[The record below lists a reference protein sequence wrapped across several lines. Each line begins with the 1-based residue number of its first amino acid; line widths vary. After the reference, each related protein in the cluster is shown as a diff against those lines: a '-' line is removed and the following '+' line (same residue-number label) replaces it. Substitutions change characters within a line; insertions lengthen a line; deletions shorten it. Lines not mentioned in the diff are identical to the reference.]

1 MNKLLI
7 RLIQLFIV
15 TTFLISWEYCSKH
28 NIINEFI
35 FSSPSKIFNCLVNL
49 SKNNNLFNNI
59 FITLREIIYAFVLCE
74 IVSFIISIIFYEVPI
89 LFKILE
95 PFLTV
100 INSTPKIA
108 LGPLII
114 IIFGANSNSIIIMAL
129 LITLIINILT
139 MYNGFINVDKNLLKL
154 LSSLK
159 ATKLQKLRYLIIP
172 SAFNVIINS
181 LKINVSMTLI
191 GVIMGEFLV
200 SKSGIGY
207 LIMYGT
213 QIFNLTL
220 VMTGIIII
228 IIISYLLFLLVSMI
242 ENYYIKKC
250 S

>member
-15 TTFLISWEYCSKH
+15 TAFLISWEYCSKH

-35 FSSPSKIFNCLVNL
+35 FSSPSEIFNCLVNL
-49 SKNNNLFNNI
+49 SKNNNLFNNV

-74 IVSFIISIIFYEVPI
+74 IVSFTISIIFYEVPI

>member
-15 TTFLISWEYCSKH
+15 IAFLISWEYCSKH

>member
-15 TTFLISWEYCSKH
+15 ITFLISWEYCSKH

-74 IVSFIISIIFYEVPI
+74 IVSFIMSIIFYEVPI

-114 IIFGANSNSIIIMAL
+114 IIFGANSSSIIIMAL

-159 ATKLQKLRYLIIP
+159 ATKIQKLRYLIIP

-228 IIISYLLFLLVSMI
+228 IIISYLLFLLVSMV